1 MPLGCVEESVNE
13 LPGTMSGEGVQ
24 EYPDFLGGPVT
35 PHDRLTTRKE
45 REALRSIKRVC
56 HAGLDSIAL
65 RAEVARRAAAIVPT
79 EACGLAATDPETGLF
94 THGWIDGIPDGLI
107 REFMEV
113 TYLDEVSDFLDLAAS
128 GETTT
133 TDISEPYRDQL
144 RAYGLRRGAHAVFCS
159 GGEMWGAWCM
169 YREGGSRP
177 FDERQLRFM
186 RAIAPH
192 VGYGL
197 RYAATMEAASASG
210 PATGDAAPG
219 VLVLDARGQITLKSG
234 PATAQLEDLANV
246 GLAADSLSYAV
257 ASVLTRLRA
266 VHATADGAVRTEL
279 RAQGRSGRW
288 YTLHGS
294 LAEPDSAGDSAAV
307 IVIQPAGP
315 LETPTS
321 LSHRYGLSPR
331 QREVLLLVIRGEST
345 KRIAH
350 RLGLSVYTVQD
361 HLDSVCEKVGV
372 RGRKALLAR
381 ILADRSAPASM

>member
-1 MPLGCVEESVNE
+1 M
-13 LPGTMSGEGVQ
+13 
-24 EYPDFLGGPVT
+24 T
-35 PHDRLTTRKE
+35 PRDRLTTRRE

-65 RAEVARRAAAIVPT
+65 RVEVARFAAAIVPT

-107 REFMEV
+107 RDFMEV
-113 TYLDEVSDFLDLAAS
+113 TYLDEVTDFLDLATS
-128 GETTT
+128 GETATT
-133 TDISEPYRDQL
+133 EISEPYRDQL
-144 RAYGLRRGAHAVFCS
+144 RAYGLRRGAHTAFCS
-159 GGEMWGAWCM
+159 DGQMWGAWCM
-169 YREGGSRP
+169 YREGGSHP

-197 RYAATMEAASASG
+197 RYAATMEAAIAGG
-210 PATGDAAPG
+210 PAAGDAAPG
-219 VLVLDARGQITLKSG
+219 VLVLDARGQTTLRTE
-234 PATAQLEDLANV
+234 PATAQLEDLATV
-246 GLAADSLSYAV
+246 GLAGDSPSYAV
-257 ASVLTRLRA
+257 ASVLGRLRTR
-266 VHATADGAVRTEL
+266 HAAADGPLRTEL

-294 LAEPDSAGDSAAV
+294 LAEPDSAGNSAAV
-307 IVIQPAGP
+307 IVIEPAGP
-315 LETPTS
+315 RETPTS
-321 LSHRYGLSPR
+321 LSLRYGLSPR

-361 HLDSVCEKVGV
+361 HLDGACEKVGV

-381 ILADRSAPASM
+381 ILADRSASGSSM